1 MLLNLYLSFLKIG
14 LFSFGGGYAALA
26 VIQDEVINN
35 QAWLDLSEFNNLIT
49 ISQMTPGPIGI
60 NAATFVGTKIGGVG
74 GAIFATLGFAT
85 PSLIIITGI
94 SYLYTKYRNLYIMD
108 NILKFLR
115 PAVVS
120 LLVIAAIS
128 IVSTALF
135 GEGKLILSNIDYLMV
150 VLIGI
155 SLYFLYKKKADPVK
169 VMIFSGI
176 IYTIIS
182 LILSKM

>member
-1 MLLNLYLSFLKIG
+1 MLLSLYLSFLKIG

-26 VIQDEVINN
+26 IIQDEVITN

-60 NAATFVGTKIGGVG
+60 NAATFVGTKIGGLG
-74 GAIFATLGFAT
+74 GAVAATLGFVT

-120 LLVIAAIS
+120 LLLIAAIS
-128 IVSTALF
+128 IVRAALF
-135 GEGKLILSNIDYLMV
+135 GEGKVILGNLDYLMV
-150 VLIGI
+150 ILVGL
-155 SLYFLYKKKADPVK
+155 SLFFLYKKKSDPVK
-169 VMIFSGI
+169 VMVLSGLL
-176 IYTIIS
+176 YTAIS
-182 LILSKM
+182 LLFSKM

>member
-1 MLLNLYLSFLKIG
+1 MLLSLYLSFFKIG

-26 VIQDEVINN
+26 IIQDEVITN

-60 NAATFVGTKIGGVG
+60 NAASFIGTKIGGVG

-94 SYLYTKYRNLYIMD
+94 SYLYTKYRNLSIMD

-120 LLVIAAIS
+120 LLVIAALS
-128 IVSTALF
+128 IVNTALF
-135 GEGKLILSNIDYLMV
+135 GDGKFAIENLDYLMV
-150 VLIGI
+150 GLIGL
-155 SLYFLYKKKADPVK
+155 SLYLLYMKKMDPVK
-169 VMIFSGI
+169 VMILSGI
-176 IYTIIS
+176 IYTLIS
-182 LILSKM
+182 LVF

>member
-1 MLLNLYLSFLKIG
+1 MLLSLYLSFFKIG

-26 VIQDEVINN
+26 IIQDEVITN

-60 NAATFVGTKIGGVG
+60 NAASFIGTKIGGVG

-94 SYLYTKYRNLYIMD
+94 SYLYTKYRNLSIMD

-120 LLVIAAIS
+120 LLVIAALS
-128 IVSTALF
+128 IVNTALF
-135 GEGKLILSNIDYLMV
+135 GDGKFAIENLDYLMV
-150 VLIGI
+150 GLIGL
-155 SLYFLYKKKADPVK
+155 SLYLLYMKKMDPVK
-169 VMIFSGI
+169 VMILSGI
-176 IYTIIS
+176 IYTLVS
-182 LILSKM
+182 LVF

>member
-1 MLLNLYLSFLKIG
+1 MLLSLYLSFLKIG

-26 VIQDEVINN
+26 VIQDEVITNN
-35 QAWLDLSEFNNLIT
+35 AWLNLSEFNNLIT

-60 NAATFVGTKIGGVG
+60 NAATFVGTKIGGLA

-94 SYLYTKYRNLYIMD
+94 SYLYTKYRNLSVMD

-135 GEGKLILSNIDYLMV
+135 GEGAILLKNLDYLMV
-150 VLIGI
+150 ILIGL
-155 SLYFLYKKKADPVK
+155 SLYLLYKKNYDPVK
-169 VMIFSGI
+169 VMILSGV

-182 LILSKM
+182 LAFSKI